1 MRGSSKAVADWRQ
14 RLLGEDAGLLSG
26 QPLVSWNLGFVGSH
40 LADLG
45 VRRVLVVIDQGAV
58 AASDTGREIFRQIA
72 GCQHEEFGDFEP
84 NPRWESGANAA
95 RLAAEMDADAVLA
108 VGGGSCCDVAKIAAL
123 GCRSPTMID
132 GLARGEP
139 IRCAHPVPIIA
150 VPTTSGTGSEATH
163 FAAIYVDGRKV
174 SVAHPGLLPAVAV
187 LDDRFQM
194 TMPPH
199 LAACSGLDA
208 LCQAM
213 ESLWAVSA
221 TPESIRY
228 ALVGGRLLAANIEAS
243 VLRAEL
249 PARRAMMVGAHL
261 AGKAINISK
270 TTASHALSYQ
280 LTARFGLHHGH
291 AVALTVGHLAASIRE
306 TEDASCVHPLGAEH
320 ARDRARLAASLLGVS
335 PSELPARMSR
345 LMADLGLPGTL
356 RCAGVDREAIPE
368 LATSVDPVRLGNN
381 PRRMTTGQL
390 ADMLYGAWGPVFSS
404 RSSAAVSKVSSGEAP
419 TSAPW

>member
-1 MRGSSKAVADWRQ
+1 MRGSSKAVADWRR
-14 RLLGEDAGLLSG
+14 RLLGEDSGMLAGS
-26 QPLVSWNLGFVGSH
+26 PLVSWNLGFVGSH

-72 GCQHEEFGDFEP
+72 GCQHEEFSDFEP
-84 NPRWESGANAA
+84 NPRWQSGAKAA
-95 RLAAEMDADAVLA
+95 RAAADLDADAVLA

-123 GCRSPTMID
+123 GCRSPALID
-132 GLARGEP
+132 DLARGKP
-139 IRCAHPVPIIA
+139 LRCARPIPIIA

-163 FAAIYVDGRKV
+163 FAAIHVDGRKV
-174 SVAHPGLLPAVAV
+174 SVAHPGLLPTMAV

-194 TMPPH
+194 TMPPY

-213 ESLWAVSA
+213 ESLWAVDA

-228 ALVGGRLLAANIEAS
+228 ALVGGRLLAENIESS
-243 VLRAEL
+243 VLHSEIS
-249 PARRAMMVGAHL
+249 ARRAMMVGSHF
-261 AGKAINISK
+261 AGRAINISK

-280 LTARFGLHHGH
+280 LTERFGLHHGH

-306 TEDASCVHPLGAEH
+306 TEESSCVHPLGAEH
-320 ARDRARLAASLLGVS
+320 ARERSRLAASLLGVG
-335 PSELPARMSR
+335 PDELPARMAR
-345 LMADLGLPGTL
+345 LMATLGLADSLGS
-356 RCAGVDREAIPE
+356 AGVDREAIPD

-381 PRRMTTGQL
+381 PRRMSTGQL
-390 ADMLYGAWGPVFSS
+390 ADMLYGAWGPVSSS
-404 RSSAAVSKVSSGEAP
+404 RPVGRASSVSSGETP